1 LLLPAEEDL
10 EVVQVLG
17 VIDQVLWE
25 NLLEGGHLPN
35 PLIQLA

>member
-1 LLLPAEEDL
+1 LLLLGAAVV

-17 VIDQVLWE
+17 DIDQVLWE
-25 NLLEGGHLPN
+25 NLLEVGHLPN